1 MKRLLMANFAALGL
15 AFGLA
20 SGALA
25 EDVTLA
31 VAGPM
36 TGSDAAFGAQF
47 KIGAEAAIADI
58 NAKGG
63 VLGKTLKLEVGDDAC
78 DPTQAKAV
86 AEKLAGLKVAAV
98 IGHFCSGSSIP
109 ASSVYN
115 ESAIVQISPASTN
128 PKYTDQRPGPFSYRI
143 CGRDDQQGAAGAA
156 HLVKNFGSAKVAFL
170 HDKTTYGKGLADET
184 LKAYQAAGKKEILY
198 DSINKGEKDFT
209 AVVSKLKDAGADV
222 VYFGGYYTEAGLL
235 IRQMRDQGMKT
246 VLMGGDALV
255 TQELW
260 QITGDAGEG
269 TLMTFSP
276 DARKLPSA
284 AALVESFKAKKIDP
298 EGYVLYTYAAVQT
311 WVQAVEKAKSFAGK
325 DVNKVLAEAE
335 FDTVL
340 GKYKFD
346 KKGDPSLPPYAMY
359 KWGKGSYAQ
368 LD

>member
-20 SGALA
+20 STAFA
-25 EDVTLA
+25 EDITIA

-47 KIGAEAAIADI
+47 KVGAEAAIADI

-63 VLGKTLKLEVGDDAC
+63 VLGKTLKLEIGDDAC

-86 AEKLAGLKVAAV
+86 AEKLAGQKVAAV

-115 ESAIVQISPASTN
+115 EAGIVQISPASTN
-128 PKYTDQRPGPFSYRI
+128 PKFTDERPGPFSYRV
-143 CGRDDQQGAAGAA
+143 CGRDDQQGSAAAA
-156 HLVKNFGSAKVAFL
+156 YLVKNYANAKVAFL
-170 HDKTTYGKGLADET
+170 HDKSTYGKGLADET
-184 LKAYQAAGKKEILY
+184 LKAFQAAGKKEVLF
-198 DSINKGEKDFT
+198 DSVNKGEKDFT
-209 AVVSKLKDAGADV
+209 AVVSKLKEAGADV
-222 VYFGGYYTEAGLL
+222 VYFGGYYTEAGLIL
-235 IRQMRDQGMKT
+235 RQMRDQGMKT
-246 VLMGGDALV
+246 VLMGGDALM

-311 WVQAVEKAKSFAGK
+311 WVQAVEKAKSVAGK
-325 DVNKVLAEAE
+325 DVNKVLADTE

-340 GKYKFD
+340 GKYRFD
-346 KKGDPSLPPYAMY
+346 KKGDPNLPPYAVY
-359 KWGKGSYAQ
+359 KWSKATYSQ